1 MNVGVIGLGKL
12 GLPLLAL
19 LADAGHKTIGYD
31 ASKELIEFLNQG
43 KFEYSEPDL
52 NELLRN
58 NSGNLEFVDEIKKVV
73 EHSQLIFVIVP
84 TPSEQ
89 NGYFSNYAILSICD
103 SIGKLLKQKPKHL
116 TINIVS
122 TVMPGSC
129 EGEISKVLEDS
140 SGMKI
145 GKELGLCYNPEFIAL
160 GSVVQNMRF
169 PDMQLLGACNDH
181 HADLVEEVISSMTSR
196 SVPVRRMTLTEA
208 ELVKIAVNNYV
219 TMKISFANMLGQ
231 LANGIGK
238 LNIDTITEAIGLDS
252 RIGPKYL
259 KYGPPYGGPCFPRDT
274 HALSAL
280 LKQYGIPDS
289 LPDTVTKINDD
300 HLKRIVTD
308 IVLESEHKRV
318 GILGLSYKPHT
329 PVLEESPGLA
339 ILEELRKTNQNVIGW
354 DPDLSLLRDSNLPI
368 AENFREFLQKID
380 ICVITRPIPELSH
393 EETTLISNIENVI
406 DLWRIIKL

>member
-19 LADAGHKTIGYD
+19 LADAGHRTMGYD
-31 ASKELIEFLNQG
+31 ASIKLIEFLNLG

-73 EHSQLIFVIVP
+73 EHSQLIFIIVP
-84 TPSEQ
+84 TPSEK
-89 NGYFSNYAILSICD
+89 NGFFSNTAILSICD
-103 SIGKLLKQKPKHL
+103 SIGMLLKQKPKNL

-140 SGMKI
+140 SGMKL

-169 PDMQLLGACNDH
+169 PDMQLLGACNDR
-181 HADLVEEVISSMTSR
+181 HADVVEKVISSMTSR
-196 SVPVRRMTLTEA
+196 SAPVRRMTLTEA

-231 LANGIGK
+231 LANEIGK

-274 HALSAL
+274 YALSAL
-280 LKQYGIPDS
+280 LNQYGIPDS

-300 HLKRIVTD
+300 HLKRIVSD
-308 IVLESEHKRV
+308 IASKSENKRV

-339 ILEELRKTNQNVIGW
+339 ILEQLMKTNENVIGW
-354 DPDLSLLRDSNLPI
+354 DPDLSLLSNSKLPI
-368 AENFREFLQKID
+368 AENFREFVRKID
-380 ICVITRPIPELSH
+380 ICVITRPIPELSY
-393 EETTLISNIENVI
+393 EETTSITNLENVI
-406 DLWRIIKL
+406 DLWRMLKL